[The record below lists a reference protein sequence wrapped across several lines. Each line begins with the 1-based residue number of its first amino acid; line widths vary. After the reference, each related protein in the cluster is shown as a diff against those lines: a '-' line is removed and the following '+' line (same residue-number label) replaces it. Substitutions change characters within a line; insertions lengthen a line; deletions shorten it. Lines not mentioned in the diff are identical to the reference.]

1 MSVRA
6 AQSCFW
12 RRAKTTR
19 CSTLNHGE
27 RELGAD
33 DKVDMVA
40 ANTVW
45 AATAADA
52 PWLAVLARLH
62 VTDKEEPWLQHRS
75 ESRLRRR

>member
-40 ANTVW
+40 GKYRLGSHCSRRS
-45 AATAADA
+45 
-52 PWLAVLARLH
+52 LACRDRLLLG
-62 VTDKEEPWLQHRS
+62 TT
-75 ESRLRRR
+75 